1 MTVTKS
7 DVYIFHDA
15 EETEKALEKMRR
27 AIGKNHEAA
36 AAVKFAHTMIEL
48 WGERETI
55 ENEAERKRLDLLY
68 AYYKINAVKRQI
80 QEAIEYA
87 SDLAGKVYD
96 EYKALGGNWL
106 EEKAYRTGK
115 TVQETR
121 DEEYSKKPSLLIST
135 RTKKPEEAAN
145 EKAAVNT

>member
-27 AIGKNHEAA
+27 AIGKKHEAT
-36 AAVKFAHTMIEL
+36 AAVKFAHTMLDL
-48 WGERETI
+48 WGERKTI

-68 AYYKINAVKRQI
+68 AYYKIHAVKNQV

-96 EYKALGGNWL
+96 EYTALGGNWL

-135 RTKKPEEAAN
+135 RNEEPEEAAT